1 MVQIDINSTVEIQRE
16 KEPAL
21 LDKVRKVFTE
31 EITEDWN
38 IKNILVIK
46 QTKL

>member
-1 MVQIDINSTVEIQRE
+1 MVQIDINSIVEIQRE
-16 KEPAL
+16 KEPVL
-21 LDKVRKVFTE
+21 LGKVRKVFTE

-46 QTKL
+46 